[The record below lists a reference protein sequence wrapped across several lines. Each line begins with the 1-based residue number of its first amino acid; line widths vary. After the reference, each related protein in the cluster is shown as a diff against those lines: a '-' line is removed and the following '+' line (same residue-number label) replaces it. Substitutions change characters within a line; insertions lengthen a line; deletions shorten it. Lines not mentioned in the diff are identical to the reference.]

1 MGVFTKILRLSV
13 RFQSSISKLKQDSY
27 YKMSSNVLNPIHGQ
41 DHSSYFGAEIVNRVS
56 FLREDGDF
64 ISNSVAH
71 DSTRFI
77 FFDKTN
83 PLINKDGGEKL
94 IMLTN
99 GDNQLGAKE
108 SVKKGILSL
117 ESWQNTVEEWSS
129 GNKDQDPELR
139 DNNKPTFLFLG
150 LEDESV
156 GLNLLSLKSVEDPD
170 NGAEE
175 KFLDFQGRYQ
185 GIPYYAVDLS
195 QSPELQSTIINH
207 VSEANGIDKANLIFS
222 HSRKHYLGFSPK
234 EAALYSHGKMF
245 LDWLSRNRFCPGCG
259 SKVIPIH
266 AGGKLKCTNEKTEGK
281 NENDEIQ
288 YTCPV
293 RNATVSNV
301 SFPRTD
307 AVVITAITNTDRSK
321 VLLSLAKRYAHTKL
335 YACTAG
341 FMEPSETVEVAT
353 KREIWE
359 ETGVVC
365 SDINIVLTQP
375 WPFPGNLMIG
385 CLAVVEFNG
394 VNEVI
399 HLGHDRELADAR
411 WFDVEFIK
419 TLIYGTNDH
428 ASNPEGL
435 LLPSKESIAFLLI
448 KMVIDQASD
457 SSEPSNKL

>member
-1 MGVFTKILRLSV
+1 MGVFSKIPRLSI
-13 RFQSSISKLKQDSY
+13 RFQSSISKLKQEIY
-27 YKMSSNVLNPIHGQ
+27 YKMSGNVLNPIHGQ

-56 FLREDGDF
+56 FLREDSDF

-83 PLINKDGGEKL
+83 PLINKGGDQKL

-99 GDNQLGAKE
+99 GDSQLGAKE
-108 SVKKGILSL
+108 SVKKGIFSL
-117 ESWQNTVEEWSS
+117 ESWRKTVEDWSS
-129 GNKDQDPELR
+129 GNKDQDPGLR
-139 DNNKPTFLFLG
+139 DNNMPTFLFLG

-170 NGAEE
+170 NGSEE
-175 KFLDFQGRYQ
+175 KYLDYQGRYQ

-195 QSPELQSTIINH
+195 QSTELQNTIINH
-207 VSEANGIDKANLIFS
+207 VAESNGIDKSNLIFS

-259 SKVIPIH
+259 SRVIPIH
-266 AGGKLKCTNEKTEGK
+266 AGGKLRCTNEVTEGK
-281 NENDEIQ
+281 NENDETQ
-288 YTCPV
+288 YACPV

-307 AVVITAITNTDRSK
+307 AVVITAITNTERTK
-321 VLLSLAKRYAHTKL
+321 VLLSLAKRYANTKL

-385 CLAVVEFNG
+385 CLGVVEFNG

-411 WFDVEFIK
+411 WFDVGFIK
-419 TLIYGTNDH
+419 TLINGTNDQTT
-428 ASNPEGL
+428 NPEGL

-448 KMVIDQASD
+448 KMVVDQA
-457 SSEPSNKL
+457 SEPSNKL